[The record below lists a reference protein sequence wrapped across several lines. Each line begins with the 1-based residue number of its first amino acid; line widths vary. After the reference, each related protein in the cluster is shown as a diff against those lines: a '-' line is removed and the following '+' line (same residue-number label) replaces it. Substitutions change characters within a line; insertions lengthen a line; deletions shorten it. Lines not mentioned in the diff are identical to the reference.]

1 MCAFPVP
8 IRGKAWLQ
16 LWQLPLRNNRR
27 ALWRAV
33 AGMDRLQTMRVFAT
47 VVDEGGFAAA
57 ARALDLSA
65 AGVTRMVADL
75 EEHLGVR
82 LLQRTTRRLALT
94 DAGQAYLER
103 VRHIL
108 TDVDE
113 ASAVAQRH
121 SQAMSGVLRLLAPP
135 VLAVHI
141 LAPLVGEFR
150 SREPGITLD
159 IHVGSP
165 AGLQLESFDLCLMG
179 TADDYNGNV
188 IARSI
193 VSTDAVLC
201 AAPAY
206 LRRRGTPAE
215 PAELAAHE
223 CLRLKT
229 PGRSPALWQ
238 LTHPER
244 DPVQVEY
251 APAFVCD
258 HSDTLLRATLDGAG
272 LSSQPVDLIAPYLKS
287 GQLVRVLAPWITG
300 RFTLYAALPS
310 RKFLPTRTR
319 VFLDFLTERT
329 RLTVREALAAIPD
342 RAG

>member
-1 MCAFPVP
+1 
-8 IRGKAWLQ
+8 
-16 LWQLPLRNNRR
+16 
-27 ALWRAV
+27 
-33 AGMDRLQTMRVFAT
+33 MDRLQTMRVFAT

-75 EEHLGVR
+75 EQHLGVR
-82 LLQRTTRRLALT
+82 LLQRTTRSLALT
-94 DAGQAYLER
+94 DAGQLYLER
-103 VRHIL
+103 VRSIL

-113 ASAVAQRH
+113 AGAVAQRH
-121 SQAMSGVLRLLAPP
+121 SLAMSGVLRLLAPP

-150 SREPGITLD
+150 RREPGITLD
-159 IHVGSP
+159 IQVGSLS
-165 AGLQLESFDLCLMG
+165 GLSLESFDLCLMG
-179 TADDYNGNV
+179 AADDYDGNV
-188 IARSI
+188 IARPL
-193 VSTDAVLC
+193 VSTDAVVC
-201 AAPAY
+201 ASPGY
-206 LRRRGTPAE
+206 LSRRGTPGE
-215 PAELAAHE
+215 PAELAGHE
-223 CLRLKT
+223 CLRLKA

-238 LTHPER
+238 LTHPQL
-244 DPVQVEY
+244 DPVQLQC
-251 APAFVCD
+251 APAFICD

-319 VFLDFLTERT
+319 VFLDFLTEHT
-329 RLTVREALAAIPD
+329 RLMIREALETLP
-342 RAG
+342 AGPSRDPTDSP